1 MKRLG
6 AVLLLTACGSH
17 MRIPDAGPE
26 DSGVDSGVPD
36 AGRPR
41 GEDPPAGWGLALT
54 TPADAG
60 MGARYGVSV
69 SMALDQFQQ
78 PMIAAL
84 IVDPNSDGVFDDN
97 RLVFTRWDGVAKAY
111 QAPVTIEVVGDIDID
126 HPNRQVSLAR
136 SAETGQLAVAYVD
149 SSNGLRLAW
158 SDDEGAH
165 WSQQTITGGS
175 TASNPV
181 LAMRG
186 TEKHLAYLDG
196 TGVSYSHNADGGS
209 YTSRVVSP
217 AALSWPIAM
226 RVSSTGSL
234 SFAFFAG
241 DPDAGMVTLSYV
253 HDTDAAKSID
263 ISAVAIDKTPS
274 VSMDM
279 VSDVP
284 RVAYHLTNPGA
295 ELWFSK
301 AVDAMGS
308 AWTTPLGLP
317 RNGPAGMLDGTQWYE
332 AISGNSIVA
341 NFQYRTAVGAQQC
354 GGPKLYLD
362 GTNGSMPCHPP
373 ESGGPLVH
381 TFDFAGWWINM
392 ATHKTG
398 KLTIA
403 MDYEPRTNPLIGAG
417 VVVYRQP

>member
-1 MKRLG
+1 
-6 AVLLLTACGSH
+6 

-41 GEDPPAGWGLALT
+41 GEDPPVGWGLALT
-54 TPADAG
+54 TPTDAG
-60 MGARYGVSV
+60 IGARYGVST

-84 IVDPNSDGVFDDN
+84 IVDPNGDGVFDDN

-111 QAPVTIEVVGDIDID
+111 QAPVTIEVVGDIDVD

-136 SAETGQLAVAYVD
+136 SAETGQVAVAYID
-149 SSNGLRLAW
+149 TSNGLRLAW

-165 WSQQTITGGS
+165 WSQQTVPGGS

-196 TGVSYSHNADGGS
+196 TGVSYSHNADGGT
-209 YTSRVVSP
+209 YASRMVSP
-217 AALSWPIAM
+217 VALSWPIAM
-226 RVSSTGSL
+226 RVSSTGAP
-234 SFAFFAG
+234 SFAFFGG
-241 DPDAGMVTLSYV
+241 DPDGGTITLSYV
-253 HDTDAAKSID
+253 HDNDAAKAID
-263 ISAVAIDKTPS
+263 TSTAAVDKTPS
-274 VSMDM
+274 VSLDL

-284 RVAYHLTNPGA
+284 EVAYHLLSATNTDA
-295 ELWFSK
+295 EVWFSK
-301 AVDAMGS
+301 ATDATGAGWS
-308 AWTTPLGLP
+308 TPAALP
-317 RNGPAGMLDGTQWYE
+317 RNGPAGMLDGTQWYQG
-332 AISGNSIVA
+332 ISGNSVVA
-341 NFQYRTAVGAQQC
+341 NFQHRTAVGAQQC
-354 GGPKLYLD
+354 GGPKLWLD
-362 GTNGSMPCHPP
+362 ATNGSMPCHPP